1 MTNEETAP
9 TTIAVDDYMGRTI
22 DADDVIQIA
31 QALCDACMQGKF
43 ETVVDLIDLAKS
55 VGRKNDVLR
64 YTDDKGRRPLHYAVL
79 GGSLDVVKYFDKEE
93 VVWCLADGDRNYP
106 IHHALETNLNI
117 LTYLLQ
123 KGTNPN
129 TKNTDGLT
137 VLHLAAGSGNMEVV
151 ELIVDNSYVRLD
163 NKTTEKTSC
172 CTALHLAVKYEHLD
186 VVQFLCEKGAS
197 VNIKNEI
204 GSTPLHCAAFTGNT
218 AIIEYLIQR
227 GAKINETDKG
237 EKQPLH
243 AAVYT
248 NKFEAVKVLV
258 EAGANVNTLDGH
270 GYSPLHIAALT
281 MECPEMMRF
290 LIEHGA
296 NVNMTSLNRHDTPVL
311 VASSMG
317 DIEGIEVLSEYGC
330 DLDIVDK
337 NGSSVLHK
345 AISIPTRSKY
355 KTSPR
360 SVT

>member
-1 MTNEETAP
+1 MSSEET
-9 TTIAVDDYMGRTI
+9 TSLT
-22 DADDVIQIA
+22 ADDFRERTLDTNDDIQIA
-31 QALCDACMQGKF
+31 EALCEACMQGKLERVIF
-43 ETVVDLIDLAKS
+43 LIDLAKS
-55 VGRKNDVLR
+55 VGRKNNVLR
-64 YTDDKGRRPLHYAVL
+64 YSDDKGRRPLHYAVL

-93 VVWCLADGDRNYP
+93 VVWCLADGERNYP

-117 LTYLLQ
+117 LTYLLR

-129 TKNTDGLT
+129 TKNADGLT
-137 VLHLAAGSGNMEVV
+137 ILHLAAGSGNMEVV
-151 ELIVDNSYVRLD
+151 EIIVNNSFVRLD
-163 NKTTEKTSC
+163 NKSTEKATSS
-172 CTALHLAVKYEHLD
+172 TALHLAAKYEHLD
-186 VVQFLCEKGAS
+186 VVKFLCEKGAS
-197 VNIKNEI
+197 VNIKNDI

-218 AIIEYLIQR
+218 AIIEYLIQK
-227 GAKINETDKG
+227 GAKIDEIDKG

-248 NKFEAVKVLV
+248 NKLEAVKVLV

-270 GYSPLHIAALT
+270 GFSPLHIAALT

-296 NVNMTSLNRHDTPVL
+296 DVNTTSRNRQDTPVL

-330 DLDIVDK
+330 DLDLVDK

-355 KTSPR
+355 EYHVR
-360 SVT
+360 SIDV